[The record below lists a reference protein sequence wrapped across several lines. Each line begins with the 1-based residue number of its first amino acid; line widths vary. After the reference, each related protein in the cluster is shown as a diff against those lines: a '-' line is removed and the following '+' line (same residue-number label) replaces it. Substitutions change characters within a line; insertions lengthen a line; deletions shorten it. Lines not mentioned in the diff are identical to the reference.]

1 MSKHFNVNETAAGAG
16 NSRAMEADTILK
28 TRANLKSQISKGN
41 FSLLII
47 ALVAIMFSMVSCSG
61 NGIPNGT
68 YYDKSGNWSY
78 TFSGNKFTLQGN
90 GQIAREG
97 TYETISENGVN
108 FIYFYFSVN
117 TLGNSWNETRKCQYI
132 REGSKLSI
140 DEELYI
146 KK

>member
-28 TRANLKSQISKGN
+28 TRANLKSQKSKGN
-41 FSLLII
+41 FSVLII
-47 ALVAIMFSMVSCSG
+47 ALVAIMFSIVACSG

-68 YYDKSGNWSY
+68 YQRTDGFSY
-78 TFSGNKFTLQGN
+78 TFSGNKFTLQWS
-90 GQIAREG
+90 GQIALEG

-108 FIYFYFSVN
+108 FIYFYYYSTAFGHK
-117 TLGNSWNETRKCQYI
+117 TDKEQYM
-132 REGSKLSI
+132 REGNKLSI
-140 DEELYI
+140 SGQLYI